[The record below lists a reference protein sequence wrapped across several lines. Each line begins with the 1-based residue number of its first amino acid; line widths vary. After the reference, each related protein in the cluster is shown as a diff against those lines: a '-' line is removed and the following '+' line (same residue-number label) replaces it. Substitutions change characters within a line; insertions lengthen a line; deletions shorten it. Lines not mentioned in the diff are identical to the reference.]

1 MNYLIMEDRNVY
13 TIGDIYA
20 QNVQENKKMLSD
32 YPADFWQPYRNNHEY
47 FDRRFKTL
55 YKSWFP
61 YDQEEAE
68 GRKAVSDEFRLD
80 VYAHLMANDKRYAE
94 LFRVNTIPDND
105 AYSLVNNVDYTETR
119 QRTEGRDG
127 ENVKGSETI
136 TDTGANQ
143 YGAQTITQDNE
154 RVKGSETITEDN
166 DVVNG
171 ARDDVT
177 YNSTSSYNETGYTPQ
192 DKTELDKGEQTDHED
207 RERVEGQRTDTEDL
221 STTYGA
227 HTDNI
232 SNTRVDGQRTDTSA
246 LDITEN
252 ESIRKVGNMGTQ
264 TVDDMVTKHIGVWS
278 DLFDFYKLIF
288 SDICRDLLRGC

>member
-13 TIGDIYA
+13 TIGDIYT
-20 QNVQENKKMLSD
+20 QNQQENKKMLSD
-32 YPADFWQPYRNNHEY
+32 YPADFWEPYRNNHEY

-94 LFRVNTIPDND
+94 LFRVHTILDND

-119 QRTEGRDG
+119 QRTEGREGTD
-127 ENVKGSETI
+127 VKGSETI
-136 TDTGANQ
+136 TDSTSDQ
-143 YGAQTITQDNE
+143 YGSQVVTADNE

-166 DVVNG
+166 DLTRG
-171 ARDDVT
+171 QREDTT
-177 YNSTSSYNETGYTPQ
+177 YNSTSAFNESTYTPV
-192 DKTELDKGEQTDHED
+192 DKTEFTQGQQLDHDD

-221 STTYGA
+221 STTYGQ
-227 HTDNI
+227 HTDTH
-232 SNTRVDGQRTDTSA
+232 SGTRTEGSRTDTTD

-252 ESIRKVGNMGTQ
+252 ESIRKVGNMGVQ
-264 TVDDMVTKHIGVWS
+264 TVDDMLLKHW
-278 DLFDFYKLIF
+278 DNWNLFDFYKLIF

>member
-13 TIGDIYA
+13 TVGDIYA
-20 QNVQENKKMLSD
+20 QNMQENKKVLSD
-32 YPADFWQPYRNNHEY
+32 YPADFWEPYRNNHEY

-80 VYAHLMANDKRYAE
+80 VYAHLMANDKRYSE
-94 LFRVNTIPDND
+94 LFRVHTIQDND

-127 ENVKGSETI
+127 TDVKGSETI
-136 TDTGANQ
+136 TDSSSDQ
-143 YGAQTITQDNE
+143 YGSQVVTADNE

-166 DVVNG
+166 DLTRG
-171 ARDDVT
+171 QREDT
-177 YNSTSSYNETGYTPQ
+177 TFNSTSAFNESGYAPV
-192 DKTELDKGEQTDHED
+192 DKTEFTQGQQLDHDD

-221 STTYGA
+221 STTYGQ
-227 HTDNI
+227 HTDTH
-232 SNTRVDGQRTDTSA
+232 SGSRTEGSRTDTSE

-252 ESIRKVGNMGTQ
+252 ESIRKVGNMGIQ
-264 TVDDMVTKHIGVWS
+264 TVDSMLALHWDNWN
-278 DLFDFYKLIF
+278 LFDFYKLIF

>member
-13 TIGDIYA
+13 TVGDIYA

-32 YPADFWQPYRNNHEY
+32 YPADFWEPYRNNHEY
-47 FDRRFKTL
+47 FDRRFKSL

-80 VYAHLMANDKRYAE
+80 VYAHLMANDKRYSE
-94 LFRVNTIPDND
+94 LFRVHTILDND

-119 QRTEGRDG
+119 QRTEGREGTD
-127 ENVKGSETI
+127 VKGSETI
-136 TDTGANQ
+136 TDSSSDQ
-143 YGAQTITQDNE
+143 YGSQVVTADNE

-166 DVVNG
+166 DLTRG
-171 ARDDVT
+171 QREDTT
-177 YNSTSSYNETGYTPQ
+177 YNSTSAFNESTYSPV
-192 DKTELDKGEQTDHED
+192 DKTEFTQGQQLDHDD

-221 STTYGA
+221 STTYGQ
-227 HTDNI
+227 HTDTH
-232 SNTRVDGQRTDTSA
+232 SGSRTEGSRTDTTD

-252 ESIRKVGNMGTQ
+252 ESIRKVGNMGVQ
-264 TVDDMVTKHIGVWS
+264 TVDDMLLKHW
-278 DLFDFYKLIF
+278 DNWNLFDFYKLIF

>member
-32 YPADFWQPYRNNHEY
+32 YPADFWEPYRNNHEY
-47 FDRRFKTL
+47 FDRRFKSL

-80 VYAHLMANDKRYAE
+80 VYAHLMANDKRYTE
-94 LFRVNTIPDND
+94 LFRVHTIADND

-127 ENVKGSETI
+127 TDVKGSETI
-136 TDTGANQ
+136 TDSSSDQ
-143 YGAQTITQDNE
+143 YGSQVVTADNE

-166 DVVNG
+166 DLTRG
-171 ARDDVT
+171 QREDTT
-177 YNSTSSYNETGYTPQ
+177 YNSTSAFNESTYSPV
-192 DKTELDKGEQTDHED
+192 DKTEFTQGQQLDHDD

-221 STTYGA
+221 STTYGQ
-227 HTDNI
+227 HTDTH
-232 SNTRVDGQRTDTSA
+232 SGSRTEGSRTDTSE

-252 ESIRKVGNMGTQ
+252 ESIRKVGNMGVQ
-264 TVDDMVTKHIGVWS
+264 TVDDMLLKHW
-278 DLFDFYKLIF
+278 DNWNLFDFYKMIF

>member
-13 TIGDIYA
+13 TVGDIYA

-32 YPADFWQPYRNNHEY
+32 YPADFWEPYRNNHEY

-80 VYAHLMANDKRYAE
+80 VYAHLMANDKRYSE
-94 LFRVNTIPDND
+94 LFRVHTIQDND

-127 ENVKGSETI
+127 TDVKGSETI
-136 TDTGANQ
+136 TDSSSDQ
-143 YGAQTITQDNE
+143 YGSQVVTADNE

-166 DVVNG
+166 DLTRG
-171 ARDDVT
+171 QREDT
-177 YNSTSSYNETGYTPQ
+177 TFNSTSAFNESGYAPV
-192 DKTELDKGEQTDHED
+192 DKTEFTQGQQLDHDD

-221 STTYGA
+221 STTYGQ
-227 HTDNI
+227 HTDTH
-232 SNTRVDGQRTDTSA
+232 SGSRTEGSRTDTSE

-252 ESIRKVGNMGTQ
+252 ESIRKVGNMGVQ
-264 TVDDMVTKHIGVWS
+264 TVDDMLLKHW
-278 DLFDFYKLIF
+278 DNWNLFDFYKVIF

>member
-1 MNYLIMEDRNVY
+1 MEDRNVY
-13 TIGDIYA
+13 TVGDIYA

-32 YPADFWQPYRNNHEY
+32 YPADFWEPYRNNHEY
-47 FDRRFKTL
+47 FDRRFKSL

-61 YDQEEAE
+61 YDQEESE

-80 VYAHLMANDKRYAE
+80 VYAHLMANDKRYSE
-94 LFRVNTIPDND
+94 LFRVHTIADND

-127 ENVKGSETI
+127 TDIKGSETI
-136 TDTGANQ
+136 TDSSSDQ
-143 YGAQTITQDNE
+143 YGSQVVTADNE

-166 DVVNG
+166 DLTRG
-171 ARDDVT
+171 QREDT
-177 YNSTSSYNETGYTPQ
+177 TFNSTSAFNESTYTPV
-192 DKTELDKGEQTDHED
+192 DKTEFTQGQQLDHDD

-221 STTYGA
+221 STTYGQ
-227 HTDNI
+227 HTDTH
-232 SNTRVDGQRTDTSA
+232 SGTRTEGSRTDTSE

-252 ESIRKVGNMGTQ
+252 ESIQKVGNMGVQ
-264 TVDDMVTKHIGVWS
+264 TVDDMMLKHW
-278 DLFDFYKLIF
+278 DNWNLFDFYKLIF

>member
-68 GRKAVSDEFRLD
+68 GRKVVSDEFRLD

-127 ENVKGSETI
+127 TDVKGSETI
-136 TDTGANQ
+136 TDSSSDQ
-143 YGAQTITQDNE
+143 YGSQTITQDNDYTIGQRADE
-154 RVKGSETITEDN
+154 NIHSTSAFNEGTFTGTDKDEMTAGQQLNHDDLET
-166 DVVNG
+166 VNG
-171 ARDDVT
+171 
-177 YNSTSSYNETGYTPQ
+177 Q
-192 DKTELDKGEQTDHED
+192 H
-207 RERVEGQRTDTEDL
+207 TDTH
-221 STTYGA
+221 SG
-227 HTDNI
+227 
-232 SNTRVDGQRTDTSA
+232 TRTEGSRTDTSE

-252 ESIRKVGNMGTQ
+252 ESVRKVGNMGVQ
-264 TVDDMVTKHIGVWS
+264 TVDDMLLKHW
-278 DLFDFYKLIF
+278 DNWNLFDFYKLIF

>member
-13 TIGDIYA
+13 TVGDIYA
-20 QNVQENKKMLSD
+20 QNVQENKKMLSE
-32 YPADFWQPYRNNHEY
+32 YPADFWEPYRNNHEY

-55 YKSWFP
+55 YKTWFP

-80 VYAHLMANDKRYAE
+80 VYAHLMANDKRYSE
-94 LFRVNTIPDND
+94 LFRVHTIQDND

-127 ENVKGSETI
+127 TDVKGSETI
-136 TDTGANQ
+136 TDSSSDQ
-143 YGAQTITQDNE
+143 YGSQVVTADNE

-166 DVVNG
+166 DLTRG
-171 ARDDVT
+171 QREDT
-177 YNSTSSYNETGYTPQ
+177 TFNSTSAFNESGYAPV
-192 DKTELDKGEQTDHED
+192 DKTEFTQGQQLDHDD

-221 STTYGA
+221 STTYGQ
-227 HTDNI
+227 HTDTH
-232 SNTRVDGQRTDTSA
+232 SGSRTEGSRTDTSE

-252 ESIRKVGNMGTQ
+252 ESIRKVGNMGVQ
-264 TVDDMVTKHIGVWS
+264 TVDDMLLKHW
-278 DLFDFYKLIF
+278 DNWNLFDFYKVIF

>member
-20 QNVQENKKMLSD
+20 QNQQENKKMLSD
-32 YPADFWQPYRNNHEY
+32 YPADFWEPYRNNHEY

-94 LFRVNTIPDND
+94 LFRVHTILDND

-127 ENVKGSETI
+127 TDIKGSETI
-136 TDTGANQ
+136 TDSSSDQ
-143 YGAQTITQDNE
+143 YGSQVVTADNE

-166 DVVNG
+166 DLIRG
-171 ARDDVT
+171 QREDT
-177 YNSTSSYNETGYTPQ
+177 TFNSTSAFNESTYTPV
-192 DKTELDKGEQTDHED
+192 DKTEFTQGQQLDHDD

-221 STTYGA
+221 STTYGQ
-227 HTDNI
+227 HTDTH
-232 SNTRVDGQRTDTSA
+232 SGSRTEGSRTDTSE

-252 ESIRKVGNMGTQ
+252 ESIRKVGNMGVQ
-264 TVDDMVTKHIGVWS
+264 TVDDMLLKHW
-278 DLFDFYKLIF
+278 DNWNLFDFYKLIF

>member
-1 MNYLIMEDRNVY
+1 MMYLRMSDENVY
-13 TIGDIYA
+13 TIGDIY
-20 QNVQENKKMLSD
+20 NKNKTDETLMLSA
-32 YPADFWQPYRNNHEY
+32 YPADFWKPYRDNNAY

-61 YDQEEAE
+61 SDQESEE
-68 GRKAVSDEFRLD
+68 GLAAVADAFRMD
-80 VYAHLMANDKRYAE
+80 VYAHLMANDKRYSE
-94 LFRVNTIPDND
+94 LFRVNSIADND

-127 ENVKGSETI
+127 ETVKGSETI

-171 ARDDVT
+171 ARSDTT
-177 YNSTSSYNETGYTPQ
+177 YNSTSAYNESGYTPT
-192 DKTELDKGEQTDHED
+192 DKTEADKGEQTDHED

-221 STTYGA
+221 STTLGA

-252 ESIRKVGNMGTQ
+252 ESIRKVGNMGVQ
-264 TVDDMVTKHIGVWS
+264 TVDDMLKKHWDNWS
-278 DLFDFYKLIF
+278 LFDFYKLIF
-288 SDICRDLLRGC
+288 SEIARDLLRGC

>member
-1 MNYLIMEDRNVY
+1 MMYLRMSDENVY
-13 TIGDIYA
+13 TIGDIY
-20 QNVQENKKMLSD
+20 NKNKTDQTLMLSN
-32 YPADFWQPYRNNHEY
+32 YPADFWKPYRDNNTY

-61 YDQEEAE
+61 YDQDSDE
-68 GRKAVSDEFRLD
+68 GLAAVADEFRLD
-80 VYAHLMANDKRYAE
+80 VYAHLMANDKRYSE
-94 LFRVNTIPDND
+94 LFRVNSIADND

-171 ARDDVT
+171 ARSDTT
-177 YNSTSSYNETGYTPQ
+177 YNSTSAYNESGYTPV
-192 DKTELDKGEQTDHED
+192 DKTEADKGEQTDHED

-221 STTYGA
+221 STTLGA

-252 ESIRKVGNMGTQ
+252 ESIRKVGNMGVQ
-264 TVDDMVTKHIGVWS
+264 TVDDMLEKHVNVWS
-278 DLFDFYKLIF
+278 LFDFYKLIF
-288 SDICRDLLRGC
+288 SEIARDLLRGC

>member
-1 MNYLIMEDRNVY
+1 MHYLIMEDRNVY

-20 QNVQENKKMLSD
+20 QNQQENKKMLSD
-32 YPADFWQPYRNNHEY
+32 YPADFWEPYRNNHEY

-94 LFRVNTIPDND
+94 LFRVHTIADND

-127 ENVKGSETI
+127 TDIKGSETI
-136 TDTGANQ
+136 TDTGSNV
-143 YGAQTITQDNE
+143 YGSQTVTGENE
-154 RVKGSETITEDN
+154 NI
-166 DVVNG
+166 
-171 ARDDVT
+171 
-177 YNSTSSYNETGYTPQ
+177 
-192 DKTELDKGEQTDHED
+192 KGEREDVNVKSRSAFNESDFTGTEKEDFTSGSQTDS
-207 RERVEGQRTDTEDL
+207 GTEE
-221 STTYGA
+221 TTFGA

-232 SNTRVDGQRTDTSA
+232 NNTRVDGQRTDTSE

-252 ESIRKVGNMGTQ
+252 ESIRKVGNMGIQ
-264 TVDDMVTKHIGVWS
+264 TVDSMLALHWENWN
-278 DLFDFYKLIF
+278 LFDFYKLIF

>member
-20 QNVQENKKMLSD
+20 QNVQESKKMLSD

-68 GRKAVSDEFRLD
+68 GRKAVSDKFRMD
-80 VYAHLMANDKRYAE
+80 VYAHLMANDKRYSE
-94 LFRVNTIPDND
+94 LFRVHTIVDND

-119 QRTEGRDG
+119 LRTEGRDG
-127 ENVKGSETI
+127 TDIKGSETI
-136 TDTGANQ
+136 TDSSSDQ
-143 YGAQTITQDNE
+143 YGSQIVTADNE

-166 DVVNG
+166 DLTRG
-171 ARDDVT
+171 QREDTT
-177 YNSTSSYNETGYTPQ
+177 YNSTSAFNESTYSPV
-192 DKTELDKGEQTDHED
+192 DKTEFTQGQQIDHDD

-221 STTYGA
+221 STTYGQ
-227 HTDNI
+227 HTDTH
-232 SNTRVDGQRTDTSA
+232 SGSRTEGSRTDTSE

-252 ESIRKVGNMGTQ
+252 ESIRKVGNMGVQ
-264 TVDDMVTKHIGVWS
+264 TVDDMLLKHWGNWN
-278 DLFDFYKLIF
+278 LFDFYKLIF

>member
-20 QNVQENKKMLSD
+20 QNVQESKKMLSD
-32 YPADFWQPYRNNHEY
+32 YPADFWEPYRNNHEY

-68 GRKAVSDEFRLD
+68 GRKSVSDEFRMD
-80 VYAHLMANDKRYAE
+80 VYAHLMANDKRYSE
-94 LFRVNTIPDND
+94 LFRVHTIADND

-127 ENVKGSETI
+127 TDIKGSETI
-136 TDTGANQ
+136 TDSSSDQ
-143 YGAQTITQDNE
+143 YGSQIVTADNE

-166 DVVNG
+166 DLTRG
-171 ARDDVT
+171 QREDTT
-177 YNSTSSYNETGYTPQ
+177 YNSTSAFNESTYSPV
-192 DKTELDKGEQTDHED
+192 DKTEFTQGQQIDHDD

-221 STTYGA
+221 LTTYGQ
-227 HTDNI
+227 HTDTH
-232 SNTRVDGQRTDTSA
+232 SGTRTEGSRTDTSE

-252 ESIRKVGNMGTQ
+252 ESIRKVGNMGVQ
-264 TVDDMVTKHIGVWS
+264 TVDDMLIKHW
-278 DLFDFYKLIF
+278 DNWNLFDFYKLIF